1 MIFGVRKLL
10 TEISL
15 VQIIVQKLKK
25 KTSVLTTNNKRCKLI
40 QEFMLVC
47 GCNET
52 KPNIKLCTCFSGYF
66 IVANGLCKSSEAVDA
81 LKIGTF
87 PDDDKPLKCYVLC
100 VIDMTGVLSRKKEFI
115 ESKMETQARVILPP
129 ELQEFALNGWDSCRT
144 VPKQYK
150 DPCDRVYYTVKCTH
164 GTNPSKFTFA

>member
-1 MIFGVRKLL
+1 MKQNQISNFALVLVAILL
-10 TEISL
+10 LQMDYAKAALSMKQFE
-15 VQIIVQKLKK
+15 
-25 KTSVLTTNNKRCKLI
+25 KTLQMFRNACLPKTGASV
-40 QEFMLVC
+40 
-47 GCNET
+47 
-52 KPNIKLCTCFSGYF
+52 
-66 IVANGLCKSSEAVDA
+66 EAVDA